1 MNFDT
6 KDPISRASMEGLCPP
21 PTHPDYKRE
30 RGWQKFVDKA
40 VEKDIA
46 IQQSMSHLNDSD
58 KEFMNVQRK
67 RHANKERLLTTLIHA
82 YRKHDSLPKRILLE
96 ASQEAIK
103 HIYEDKKI
111 LHENERKNAVA
122 IKEFDEQLSNA
133 LLVDES
139 KLQEIEEIANEI
151 SKEEI

>member
-1 MNFDT
+1 MNLDT
-6 KDPISRASMEGLCPP
+6 KDPIARVSMEGLCPP

-58 KEFMNVQRK
+58 KEFMNEQRNH
-67 RHANKERLLTTLIHA
+67 HANKERLLTTLIHA
-82 YRKHDSLPKRILLE
+82 YRKHDALPKRVLLE

-111 LHENERKNAVA
+111 LAENERKNALAMKNFENQVSMN
-122 IKEFDEQLSNA
+122 LP
-133 LLVDES
+133 VDES

-151 SKEEI
+151 STEKN